1 MRRVRSLFPVALRS
15 CVRVVPSEF
24 RTVVEAYTADEDL
37 FFKDFSSAFAKLLSL
52 GTPSKPAGGGGAG
65 VVQSILS
72 MIGMGK

>member
-1 MRRVRSLFPVALRS
+1 M
-15 CVRVVPSEF
+15 
-24 RTVVEAYTADEDL
+24 VEAYTADEDL

-65 VVQSILS
+65 VVQYILS